1 MLGIEIQ
8 DVSVGNFVPTVRVSR
23 VRSYI
28 VENRCTPPAVLSVLA
43 GDLDVEVVT
52 VTANHPAIS
61 RELRTELALHYSIDA
76 RFAIAEN
83 SEMRAGI
90 LLMLA
95 EDDNSYVRERSL
107 QTIRKFWVSNLCS
120 RLQSQNF
127 SESPKTFAE
136 TVIVASVPVEA
147 CQEVAASWYQTF
159 NKRVRTMQKEEQE
172 KLKLKVDA
180 SSIEPTPLTQS
191 HAEALKSMSA
201 SLPSPSHNTGLYI
214 DDRYEVLEM
223 IGEGGMGSVY
233 KVKDR
238 VLEKTFAVKL
248 VKPELLKDNIAM
260 KRFEQEAQSAISL
273 THPHLVSV
281 YGHKLTAS
289 GQPFLLMDFHK
300 GHNLAEILNR
310 RGKVAPQ
317 IAVDLFVRLSD
328 ALAHA
333 HTKGIIHRDL
343 KPSNIIID
351 ENESGKLDPKI
362 VDFGISKILSANITT
377 MGFTK
382 DQQMVGSPH
391 YMSPEMCRGEKLDAR
406 SDIYSLGCVMFEV
419 LEGRPPYQMENPF
432 QTLMQ
437 HVSGDLPKFA
447 QPSAVPSALQG
458 IVLKCLEKDPAHRYQ
473 SMDQL
478 RRDLERHQS
487 GQKLEFAK
495 PRKSIKVKPI
505 HMVIAGGAIA
515 CFATGLLLSS
525 VLVLGG
531 THGVSNP
538 PPSDTLSR
546 VSLQP
551 IPPAIDKTDSGDNLL
566 TWTLPTADPNDP
578 ESLLR
583 RLKAA
588 EEQSDLRMHIATG
601 SRNRERIPYE
611 QQRLREEATQ
621 TLVRNTQVALV
632 EMGEKVIPTLLLHIS
647 DNSRRVQQVCFGA
660 LKELGTP
667 AVKPAVDRFMEL
679 GKSAK
684 DAPCANLVAEMGKPA
699 ITELMKYV
707 KKGGN
712 EQDRA
717 LQFILVASTRGST
730 ASIELSDVPDL
741 VKIINS
747 DSEISIKRNAL
758 LILVTIADRTEIARD
773 LFVKIAQDV
782 NAPSDLRVTSISA
795 LGATANMES
804 AVSSALTQNVLQKIA
819 LTDKDGYIRFAATSN
834 IAALGPKARPSIGAL
849 SKLSKDR
856 DASVSM
862 ASRVGL
868 AMIEGAAMKDSSR
881 LSTRDIPNF
890 VGEIN
895 SSIDKQ
901 KLIEKINNFGGV
913 VSYTPFYTV
922 PTHPDFCGFATPV
935 LINYAEQS
943 TDRSFDRRYTYETLA
958 KLGRY
963 GSPATAWVA
972 IRASRDT
979 DQWGRS
985 GASQAL
991 LSLLG
996 ITQRY

>member
-1 MLGIEIQ
+1 
-8 DVSVGNFVPTVRVSR
+8 
-23 VRSYI
+23 
-28 VENRCTPPAVLSVLA
+28 
-43 GDLDVEVVT
+43 
-52 VTANHPAIS
+52 
-61 RELRTELALHYSIDA
+61 
-76 RFAIAEN
+76 
-83 SEMRAGI
+83 
-90 LLMLA
+90 
-95 EDDNSYVRERSL
+95 
-107 QTIRKFWVSNLCS
+107 
-120 RLQSQNF
+120 
-127 SESPKTFAE
+127 
-136 TVIVASVPVEA
+136 
-147 CQEVAASWYQTF
+147 
-159 NKRVRTMQKEEQE
+159 MQKEEQE
-172 KLKLKVDA
+172 KLKLKVGETPL
-180 SSIEPTPLTQS
+180 EPTPLVEPHS
-191 HAEALKSMSA
+191 NAVNALA
-201 SLPSPSHNTGLYI
+201 SQNSGAFAGKNADLYI
-214 DDRYEVLEM
+214 DDRYEVIEF

-310 RGKVAPQ
+310 RGKVAPE

-328 ALAHA
+328 ALTHA

-362 VDFGISKILSANITT
+362 VDFGISKILSSNITT

-437 HVSGDLPKFA
+437 HVNGDLPKFA
-447 QPSAVPSALQG
+447 PPSAVPSPLQG

-478 RRDLERHQS
+478 RRDLERYQS

-495 PRKSIKVKPI
+495 PRKLTKVKPI

-525 VLVLGG
+525 ILVLGG
-531 THGVSNP
+531 SHGPSTP
-538 PPSDTLSR
+538 PPSDTLSS
-546 VSLQP
+546 VPLKP

-566 TWTLPTADPNDP
+566 TWNLPTADPNDP

-588 EEQSDLRMHIATG
+588 EEQSDLLVQLKIS
-601 SRNRERIPYE
+601 SRNRGRIAYE

-621 TLVRNTQVALV
+621 TLGRNTQIALV

-667 AVKPAVDRFMEL
+667 AIKPSVERFMEH

-684 DAPCANLVAEMGKPA
+684 DAPCANLIAEMGKPA

-730 ASIELSDVPDL
+730 ASIEISDVPDL
-741 VKIINS
+741 VKVINS

-758 LILVTIADRTEIARD
+758 LILVTVADRTEIARD

-795 LGATANMES
+795 LGATVNMES
-804 AVSSALTQNVLQKIA
+804 AEASALTQKVLQKIA
-819 LTDKDGYIRFAATSN
+819 LTDKDSYIRFAATSN
-834 IAALGPKARPSIGAL
+834 IAALGPKARPSIAAL
-849 SKLSKDR
+849 TKLSKDR

-868 AMIEGAAMKDSSR
+868 AMIDGAEMKDSSR
-881 LSTRDIPNF
+881 LSTNDIPTF

-913 VSYTPFYTV
+913 VSHTPFYTV

-935 LINYAEQS
+935 LMNYSEQS
-943 TDRSFDRRYTYETLA
+943 TDRSFDRHYTYETLS